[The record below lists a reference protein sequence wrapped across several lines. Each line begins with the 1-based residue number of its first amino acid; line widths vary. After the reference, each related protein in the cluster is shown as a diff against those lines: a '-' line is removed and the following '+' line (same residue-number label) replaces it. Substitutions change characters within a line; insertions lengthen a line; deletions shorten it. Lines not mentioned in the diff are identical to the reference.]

1 MKAKVEVIDIHK
13 SFDGLKVLDGVS
25 FSVEA
30 GELLCLLGPSR
41 CGKTTLLRIIIGLE
55 TPDSGEVKI
64 DGQPIDPKKHKIGY
78 VPQDITLMPWLTV
91 YENIALGLK
100 IRGASGEQIRS
111 QVEALMKLIRIE
123 AFRNHYPHQLSGG
136 MKAYVAIAR
145 ALAIDP
151 DIILMDEPFV
161 NLDAQT
167 RSLLQSEL
175 IKLHEYA
182 AKTIIFVTHNIE
194 EAVFLADRILV
205 LTKRPAKIKEVI
217 VMDLPRPRN
226 RYGEKFIKIRES
238 IEELIREE
246 LEREF

>member
-78 VPQDITLMPWLTV
+78 VPQDIMLMPWLTV

-123 AFRNHYPHQLSGG
+123 AF
-136 MKAYVAIAR
+136 
-145 ALAIDP
+145 
-151 DIILMDEPFV
+151 
-161 NLDAQT
+161 
-167 RSLLQSEL
+167 
-175 IKLHEYA
+175 
-182 AKTIIFVTHNIE
+182 
-194 EAVFLADRILV
+194 
-205 LTKRPAKIKEVI
+205 
-217 VMDLPRPRN
+217 
-226 RYGEKFIKIRES
+226 
-238 IEELIREE
+238 
-246 LEREF
+246 